1 MSYSD
6 VLRAN
11 ADMFEKAKIMLE
23 LDKKNARLERGL
35 TNQEVDNE
43 ISKELIDGK
52 ILRLIEEKKK
62 IMEELER
69 DYGRNTEI
77 MNAKLSNTDVKDTL
91 IINQNR
97 EIKRNE
103 KKLTSIKNDILT
115 LRRQLEISENDYRKK
130 SFTLFFLK
138 NIFLYLLAVLLVG
151 LLIKNEN
158 IQSKYGFIAI
168 GVLTG
173 IIVVIILFNL
183 FMNRNRNVNIFDKQ
197 DWLKPTL
204 EETDDSTSG
213 LASNFKFSVS
223 VGADANV
230 GSESGS
236 N

>member
-35 TNQEVDNE
+35 SNQEVNNE

-138 NIFLYLLAVLLVG
+138 NIFLYLLAVLL
-151 LLIKNEN
+151 
-158 IQSKYGFIAI
+158 
-168 GVLTG
+168 G
-173 IIVVIILFNL
+173 IINQ
-183 FMNRNRNVNIFDKQ
+183 K
-197 DWLKPTL
+197 
-204 EETDDSTSG
+204 
-213 LASNFKFSVS
+213 
-223 VGADANV
+223 
-230 GSESGS
+230 
-236 N
+236 